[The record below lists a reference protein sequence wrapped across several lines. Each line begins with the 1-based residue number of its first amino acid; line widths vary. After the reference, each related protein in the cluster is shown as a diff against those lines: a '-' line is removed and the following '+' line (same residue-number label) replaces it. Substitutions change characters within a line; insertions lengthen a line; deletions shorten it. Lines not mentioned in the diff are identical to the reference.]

1 MANND
6 SFTPEEWSKILESVT
21 LSGVAVTAA
30 DPSGLIG
37 VLKESFASA
46 SAVMSAKASPG
57 ASELVQSVVTEFES
71 SDGRSKM
78 REALKKRLAGAS
90 QTDVSKRA
98 VDALREVS
106 AILDAKTPQE
116 AAAFKMWLGAISS
129 KVAEAANEGSFLGF
143 GGEQV
148 SAKEKATLDDIAKAL
163 GIAA

>member
-1 MANND
+1 MANKD
-6 SFTPEEWSKILESVT
+6 RFTPDEWSKILESVT

-37 VLKESFASA
+37 VLQESFASA
-46 SAVMSAKASPG
+46 KAVMSAKASPG
-57 ASELVQSVVTEFES
+57 ASELVQSVVAEFES
-71 SDGRSKM
+71 SDGRTRM

-90 QTDVSKRA
+90 QADVSKRA

-129 KVAEAANEGSFLGF
+129 KVAEAASEGSFLGF
-143 GGEQV
+143 GGEKV
-148 SAKEKATLDDIAKAL
+148 STKEKATLDDIAKAL